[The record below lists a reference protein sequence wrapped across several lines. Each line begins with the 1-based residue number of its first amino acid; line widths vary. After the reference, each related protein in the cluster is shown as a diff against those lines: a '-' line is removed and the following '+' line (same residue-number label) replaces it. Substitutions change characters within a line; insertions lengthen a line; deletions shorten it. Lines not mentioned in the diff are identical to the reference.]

1 MNRLAQLFDLS
12 EEKMRNAWLW
22 WDQTKPPAQVRGS
35 SALPSLLGGIAPNLP
50 PAASFWPA
58 NSRRISGGLGGRE
71 AMTGNT
77 SAVSSSHFKTKVK
90 LPHNLCSRKELS
102 GDGIEQKRFY
112 IKGKGYSVFLGQ
124 HMTKHSTWDQTW
136 DKEGQ
141 KGQSPTAAS
150 CLFKCHIT
158 FTDAMSCDGV
168 EGSHFVLCRL
178 SVPFYTISLH
188 NSPILGH
195 SWYSKR

>member
-1 MNRLAQLFDLS
+1 MPDSDGIRQNHQLKYEAPMPSPHSRTELPTCPKFTPFSPSEGEKRWPEIRLLYL
-12 EEKMRNAWLW
+12 
-22 WDQTKPPAQVRGS
+22 
-35 SALPSLLGGIAPNLP
+35 
-50 PAASFWPA
+50 
-58 NSRRISGGLGGRE
+58 RRISKQTYR
-71 AMTGNT
+71 
-77 SAVSSSHFKTKVK
+77 

-102 GDGIEQKRFY
+102 GDEIEQKRFY

-124 HMTKHSTWDQTW
+124 HMTKHSTWD
-136 DKEGQ
+136 KEGQ

-150 CLFKCHIT
+150 CLFKCHVT

>member
-1 MNRLAQLFDLS
+1 MLTGFLNESACPTVRPFRRKNQKCLTLMGSDKTTSSSTRLLCPPITHR
-12 EEKMRNAWLW
+12 RNC
-22 WDQTKPPAQVRGS
+22 RH
-35 SALPSLLGGIAPNLP
+35 APNLP
-50 PAASFWPA
+50 PSLPP
-58 NSRRISGGLGGRE
+58 RE
-71 AMTGNT
+71 
-77 SAVSSSHFKTKVK
+77 SSDDRKYVCCIFVAFQNKRKGYPTTCVREK
-90 LPHNLCSRKELS
+90 NLN
-102 GDGIEQKRFY
+102 GIEQKRFY
-112 IKGKGYSVFLGQ
+112 IKGKGYCVFLGQ
-124 HMTKHSTWDQTW
+124 HMTKHSTW

>member
-1 MNRLAQLFDLS
+1 MNRLAQRLDLS
-12 EEKMRNAWLW
+12 EGKIRNAWLW
-22 WDQTKPPAQVRGS
+22 WDKTKRPAQVRGS
-35 SALPSLLGGIAPNLP
+35 SALPSLIGGIADMPQIYPLL
-50 PAASFWPA
+50 SL
-58 NSRRISGGLGGRE
+58 RGRE

-124 HMTKHSTWDQTW
+124 HMTKYSTW